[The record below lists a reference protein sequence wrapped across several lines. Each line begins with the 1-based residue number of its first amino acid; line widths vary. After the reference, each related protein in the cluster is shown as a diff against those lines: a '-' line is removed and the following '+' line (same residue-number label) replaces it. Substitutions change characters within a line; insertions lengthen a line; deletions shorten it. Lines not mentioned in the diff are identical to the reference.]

1 MKPKSKSFNCIHLP
15 FFISFVT
22 IELKWNLLWYTVFSV
37 KFPFLSNSKSISLS
51 SYCLK
56 CRSSHRSCSL
66 RKGVFR
72 NFAKFAG
79 KHLCRSVFLNKLAGL
94 RRGVLSFF
102 TEHLWTT
109 AHVSA
114 LILSNCWILWLVTS
128 LKFIDGSFLILTWN
142 KNHKKEKMRL
152 PLCKIPG
159 GTTRLL

>member
-15 FFISFVT
+15 LFISFVT
-22 IELKWNLLWYTVFSV
+22 IELKWNLLSYTVFSV
-37 KFPFLSNSKSISLS
+37 KCPFLSNSKSISLS

-56 CRSSHRSCSL
+56 CRSSNWSCSL

-109 AHVSA
+109 APVSA

>member
-1 MKPKSKSFNCIHLP
+1 MAEFAKSNSKSFNCIHLP
-15 FFISFVT
+15 FSISFVT

-66 RKGVFR
+66 RKGAFR

-79 KHLCRSVFLNKLAGL
+79 KHLCRSVFLNKVAGL

-102 TEHLWTT
+102 TEHLRMT
-109 AHVSA
+109 APVSA
-114 LILSNCWILWLVTS
+114 LILSNCWILWLVAS
-128 LKFIDGSFLILTWN
+128 LKFIDGSFLILT
-142 KNHKKEKMRL
+142 
-152 PLCKIPG
+152 CK
-159 GTTRLL
+159 

>member
-1 MKPKSKSFNCIHLP
+1 MAEFMKPKSKSFNCIHLP
-15 FFISFVT
+15 LFISFVT
-22 IELKWNLLWYTVFSV
+22 IELKWNLLWYAVFSV

-79 KHLCRSVFLNKLAGL
+79 KHLCRSVFLNKVAGL

-102 TEHLWTT
+102 TEHLRTT
-109 AHVSA
+109 ASVGA

-128 LKFIDGSFLILTWN
+128 LKFIDGSFLILT
-142 KNHKKEKMRL
+142 
-152 PLCKIPG
+152 CK
-159 GTTRLL
+159 